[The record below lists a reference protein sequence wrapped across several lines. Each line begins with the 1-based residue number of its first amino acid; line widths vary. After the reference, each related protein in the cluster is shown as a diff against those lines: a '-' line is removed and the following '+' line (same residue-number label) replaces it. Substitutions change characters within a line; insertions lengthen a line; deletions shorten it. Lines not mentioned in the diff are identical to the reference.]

1 VIGFILV
8 GALYLLSL
16 VALYFVLR
24 PGRPRMDEPSF
35 ERLPIRDVLVV
46 RGWEDESVDAFGAFA
61 QMMGKPVIVLHGSQD
76 VESYTAEEV
85 ARLFHEA
92 YERLAPEHGYRT
104 REASAKSWDE
114 VPEDNR
120 KLMIATAAEVL
131 RQLGHPISRLLRPED
146 RW

>member
-1 VIGFILV
+1 MNE
-8 GALYLLSL
+8 
-16 VALYFVLR
+16 
-24 PGRPRMDEPSF
+24 PRF

-46 RGWEDESVDAFGAFA
+46 RDWEDEAVDALGAFA
-61 QMMGKPVIVLHGSQD
+61 QMMGKPVIMLHGSQS

-104 REASAKSWDE
+104 RKASAKPWDE

-120 KLMIATAAEVL
+120 NLMIATAAEVL
-131 RQLGHPISRLLRPED
+131 RQLGHPMSRLPHPED
-146 RW
+146 